1 MTPVII
7 TDCRFDEIIKNIP
20 YRIGAEIGTDHSFYL
35 VILDSSYLAPY
46 RKSSVISMR

>member
-20 YRIGAEIGTDHSFYL
+20 YRIGAEIGIDHSFYL
-35 VILDSSYLAPY
+35 VILASSYLAPY